1 MIPWPEPDRWRAPVG
16 DFPPLWASAWGD
28 DRFGLWADLTVRGVT
43 QRMRWIEPSGEAGFL
58 MGSPQAERD
67 AIRDKDVRKW
77 ANDCEHEPRLVVVA
91 PGFWLADTPCTQA
104 FWQVLMGE
112 NPSHFQDVPDAP
124 QCPVEQV
131 SFDDVERFLAVL
143 EALPEARLQ
152 GRVAL
157 PTEVQWEYAARA
169 GSTTA
174 YWWGDE
180 ADGQR
185 ANWGHQCST
194 TTPVRRHA
202 ANPWG
207 LFDVYG
213 NVLEWCADPWLQR
226 LDRLDAEPDSSARA
240 VRGGSWVGHPGY
252 ARSAHRDWWYRD
264 YLLHFQGFRV
274 LLRSSSPAP
283 EGPTAR

>member
-16 DFPPLWASAWGD
+16 DFPPPWASAWGD

-67 AIRDKDVRKW
+67 AIRHEDVRKW
-77 ANDCEHEPRLVVVA
+77 ANDSEHEPRLVVVA
-91 PGFWLADTPCTQA
+91 PGFWFADTPCTQA
-104 FWQVLMGE
+104 FWLAVMGD
-112 NPSHFQDVPDAP
+112 NPSRFQYMPDAS

-131 SFDDVERFLAVL
+131 SFDDVERFLVEL

-152 GRVAL
+152 GRAAL

-174 YWWGDE
+174 YWWGDVP
-180 ADGQR
+180 DDRR
-185 ANWGHQCST
+185 ANWSNQRKT
-194 TTPVRRHA
+194 TTPVAHYA

-207 LFDVYG
+207 LCDVHG
-213 NVLEWCADPWLQR
+213 NVWEWCADSWRQR
-226 LDRLDAEPDSSARA
+226 LDLTEAETDPSARV
-240 VRGGSWVGHPGY
+240 VRGGSWVVHPDDV
-252 ARSAHRDWWYRD
+252 RSACRGGWLHVTRTSTLGLR
-264 YLLHFQGFRV
+264 LLLKH
-274 LLRSSSPAP
+274 SSPTP